1 MLGFRWTVDAAKA
14 CCACL
19 IILCYAS
26 HFVPERDATLSPSC
40 HWFSLLTLYLYISLL
55 FPGSLIVTTETEKV
69 RLSKE
74 TSSARTGRVSKRTS
88 VAAHGEARQ
97 TEANRRPS
105 HSIAQRRIR
114 IAPEAEVRMS
124 SREEAKNGIIESPR
138 KSKRRSKGKKDLKI
152 NTEQDSQGNDLST
165 PRTMSST
172 PDGGVTPA
180 GVRGSKDLRS
190 PGQRKTPGVAKMKI
204 ASENDPV
211 PDFMT
216 QTDQYGNATT
226 PRNSKSIENARQI
239 HPSGATPHLHVGKD
253 GKLHEDDD
261 DDGRSGVDACT
272 ETLYDSLR
280 LMCCCLAPEEA
291 EPPTKVQVIQ
301 HEEPEVDN
309 ERPRLLPHIHI
320 EDKGKKCLVLDLDET
335 LVHSS
340 FRAVPGADFVIPV
353 QVRYID

>member
-1 MLGFRWTVDAAKA
+1 
-14 CCACL
+14 
-19 IILCYAS
+19 
-26 HFVPERDATLSPSC
+26 
-40 HWFSLLTLYLYISLL
+40 
-55 FPGSLIVTTETEKV
+55 V

-74 TSSARTGRVSKRTS
+74 VSSARTGRVNKRTS
-88 VAAHGEARQ
+88 VTAHGEARQ
-97 TEANRRPS
+97 TEANRRPP
-105 HSIAQRRIR
+105 HSTTQRRTR
-114 IAPEAEVRMS
+114 IAPEADVRIS
-124 SREEAKNGIIESPR
+124 SREEAKNSMSESPR
-138 KSKRRSKGKKDLKI
+138 KSKRRAKGKKGLKVDTQQDL
-152 NTEQDSQGNDLST
+152 EGNDPST
-165 PRTMSST
+165 PQTTAST
-172 PDGGVTPA
+172 PDGGVTPT

-190 PGQRKTPGVAKMKI
+190 PGQRKTPSVAKMKI

-226 PRNSKSIENARQI
+226 PRNSKAIENARQI

-261 DDGRSGVDACT
+261 EEGPGAVDACT

-291 EPPTKVQVIQ
+291 EPPTKVQVVQ
-301 HEEPEVDN
+301 QEEPEADN
-309 ERPRLLPHIHI
+309 ERPRLLPNIHS

>member
-1 MLGFRWTVDAAKA
+1 
-14 CCACL
+14 
-19 IILCYAS
+19 
-26 HFVPERDATLSPSC
+26 
-40 HWFSLLTLYLYISLL
+40 
-55 FPGSLIVTTETEKV
+55 V

-74 TSSARTGRVSKRTS
+74 VSSARTGRVSKRTS
-88 VAAHGEARQ
+88 VIANGEARQ
-97 TEANRRPS
+97 TEANRRS
-105 HSIAQRRIR
+105 SQSIAQRRSR
-114 IAPEAEVRMS
+114 IAPECDKRMPSRAETKKTS
-124 SREEAKNGIIESPR
+124 SNGVSDSPR
-138 KSKRRSKGKKDLKI
+138 KSRRRTKGKKALKVD
-152 NTEQDSQGNDLST
+152 TQQDSDGNDLNT
-165 PRTMSST
+165 PRTTAST

-190 PGQRKTPGVAKMKI
+190 PGQRKTPSVAKLKI
-204 ASENDPV
+204 ASDSDPV

-226 PRNSKSIENARQI
+226 PRNPKSIQDARQI

-261 DDGRSGVDACT
+261 DDGHGAVDACT

-301 HEEPEVDN
+301 QEEPQADN
-309 ERPRLLPHIHI
+309 DRPRLLPNIHI
-320 EDKGKKCLVLDLDET
+320 DDKGKKCLVLDLDET

-353 QVRYID
+353 QVR